1 MTYRRT
7 PWPLVLLALF
17 LAASTA
23 ARAQDIEP
31 RAYSN
36 APIGVN
42 FLLAGYAYTQGSL
55 PTDSSLPITN
65 SHLTPSSPDF
75 SKG

>member
-1 MTYRRT
+1 MPYRRT
-7 PWPLVLLALF
+7 PCPLVLLALL

-23 ARAQDIEP
+23 SRAQDIEP

-42 FLLAGYAYTQGSL
+42 FLLSGYAYTQGSL
-55 PTDSSLPITN
+55 PTDPSLPLTN
-65 SHLTPSSPDF
+65 LHLTTSRETL
-75 SKG
+75 K